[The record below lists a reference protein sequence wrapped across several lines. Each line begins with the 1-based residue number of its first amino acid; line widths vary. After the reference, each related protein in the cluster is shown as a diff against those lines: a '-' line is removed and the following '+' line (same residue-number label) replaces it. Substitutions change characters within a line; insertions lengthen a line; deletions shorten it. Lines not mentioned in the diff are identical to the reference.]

1 MFLLFRAYSFNVLV
15 FVLRVLSDG
24 TCVLRCDAVTRCTI
38 VMVLIIRR
46 IPNNLFHLSLG
57 GFLQVSDSH
66 VQQQQRASRR
76 LRGPLPDRRPLQG

>member
-15 FVLRVLSDG
+15 FVLRVLTDG

-46 IPNNLFHLSLG
+46 IPNNLFHPSLG

-66 VQQQQRASRR
+66 VQQQQRAPRR
-76 LRGPLPDRRPLQG
+76 LRGPLSDRRPLQG